1 MLIYP
6 SHVPP
11 VSDIPQISLFSYLLP
26 IKDEHPERVAFI
38 DVPTGRI
45 LTRGQ
50 LRYDARVLAY
60 GLRLGLERR
69 GGLNVARRSTILIF
83 SGNSISV
90 PLGIL
95 GALAAGLR
103 VSMASSSLTP
113 SELAYQIKDSE
124 PTHLFVQP
132 ELAHIAIASLESLG
146 VQSKGIKRRVL
157 LLAPATGVPKDVQT
171 SGLLNLDDIMADNKA
186 LFPEPYDGK
195 QSQRTAMLFY
205 SSGTTGA

>member
-1 MLIYP
+1 MPIYP
-6 SHVPP
+6 SYIPP
-11 VSDIPQISLFSYLLP
+11 VSDIPQISYFSYLLP
-26 IKDEHPERVAFI
+26 IKDQHPERVAFI
-38 DVPTGRI
+38 DAPTGRI

-50 LRYDARVLAY
+50 LQHDARVLAY

-69 GGLNVARRSTILIF
+69 GGLNVPRRGTIIIF

-95 GALAAGLR
+95 GALAAGLC

-124 PTHLFVQP
+124 PTHLLVQP
-132 ELAHIAIASLESLG
+132 ELANIAIASLESLG
-146 VQSKGIKRRVL
+146 VQPKDIKRRVL
-157 LLAPATGVPKDVQT
+157 LLAPATGVPKDAQT
-171 SGLLNLDDIMADNKA
+171 RGLLNLDDIMADGKA
-186 LFPEPYDGK
+186 LFPEPYDGEH
-195 QSQRTAMLFY
+195 SRRTAMLFY